1 LFGYL
6 GSEGQEVFLFFDWP
20 NNSEAYE
27 FRTGKPPDALGALRI
42 KLDPG
47 FVGTPAART
56 SKAYGLVCPRAASG
70 YMRKSIL
77 AR

>member
-20 NNSEAYE
+20 YNSEAYE

-47 FVGTPAART
+47 F
-56 SKAYGLVCPRAASG
+56 
-70 YMRKSIL
+70 I
-77 AR
+77 

>member
-1 LFGYL
+1 LFGNL

-20 NNSEAYE
+20 YNSETNE

-47 FVGTPAART
+47 F
-56 SKAYGLVCPRAASG
+56 
-70 YMRKSIL
+70 I
-77 AR
+77 